1 MQIPF
6 KKTLFSLF
14 FITLCLNASAQYADV
29 VKQEGRKVYFD
40 VSAMSRFPQ
49 EGDFFEV
56 ILPGA
61 EITNPKTGKVL
72 GREEG
77 ERVAGKV
84 VKTKDLYAIGF
95 LDKNIDVAGS
105 CAEFTSK
112 AARAKTPLFLDGEFP
127 EQNSLRPLW
136 QSSPMEAS
144 PRFAAACD
152 FDGDGQNEIALSFK
166 EGNSVKVF
174 SLDDK
179 RELKEEARYNV
190 AAIKN
195 ILALDCGD
203 LQNSG
208 AAVLFVTVFNPADE
222 SFSVIPLSLKDGRLK
237 AGKVFEGLVQ
247 GIAPYNRPRVLYTQK
262 IVKIGSK
269 YYLSKPAKLEFKNK
283 KYEAGQ
289 ELNVRGLN
297 AIFGFNMADLTNDGI
312 LTPVYITANGKIRAG
327 FDEPKDFSLNES
339 GRDFAF
345 SPNTFNFNGVKQNL
359 YTPLA
364 VFTSGEK
371 RNLFIAALQN
381 DKSGKNANLYFLK
394 WLGAN
399 FAKYKVF
406 TLPAPVYDMKQGDFG
421 PFKDVLILPLAF
433 DKKGALAVYA
443 ADNI

>member
-77 ERVAGKV
+77 ERIAGKV

-127 EQNSLRPLW
+127 EQNSLKPLW
-136 QSSPMEAS
+136 QSPPMEAS
-144 PRFAAACD
+144 P
-152 FDGDGQNEIALSFK
+152 
-166 EGNSVKVF
+166 
-174 SLDDK
+174 
-179 RELKEEARYNV
+179 
-190 AAIKN
+190 AIKN
-195 ILALDCGD
+195 IVALDCGD

-222 SFSVIPLSLKDGRLK
+222 SFSVIPLSLEEGRLK

-247 GIAPYNRPRVLYTQK
+247 GIAPYSRPRVLYTQK

-371 RNLFIAALQN
+371 QNLFIAALQN

>member
-77 ERVAGKV
+77 ERIAGKV

-127 EQNSLRPLW
+127 EQNSLKPLW
-136 QSSPMEAS
+136 QSPPMEAS

-166 EGNSVKVF
+166 EDNS
-174 SLDDK
+174 
-179 RELKEEARYNV
+179 
-190 AAIKN
+190 AIKN
-195 ILALDCGD
+195 IVALDCGD

-222 SFSVIPLSLKDGRLK
+222 SFSVIPLSLEEGRLK

-247 GIAPYNRPRVLYTQK
+247 GIAPYSRPRVLYTQK

-371 RNLFIAALQN
+371 QNLFIAALQN

>member
-6 KKTLFSLF
+6 KKSLFSLA
-14 FITLCLNASAQYADV
+14 FIMLCLNVSAQYADV

-84 VKTKDLYAIGF
+84 VKSKDLYAVGF
-95 LDKNIDVAGS
+95 LDKNIDVSGAY
-105 CAEFTSK
+105 AEFTSR
-112 AARAKTPLFLDGEFP
+112 AAQAKTPLFLDGEFP
-127 EQNSLRPLW
+127 TQNALKPLW
-136 QSSPMEAS
+136 QSSPIEAA

-152 FDGDGQNEIALSFK
+152 FNGDGQNEIALSFK
-166 EGNSVKVF
+166 EGNAIKIF
-174 SLDDK
+174 SLDEK
-179 RELKEEARYNV
+179 RELKEEAEYNV

-195 ILALDCGD
+195 ILAMDCGD

-208 AAVLFVTVFNPADE
+208 SSVLFVTVFNPADE
-222 SFSVIPLSLKDGRLK
+222 SFMVIPLSLEEGRLK

-262 IVKIGSK
+262 IVKTGSK

-364 VFTSGEK
+364 VFKSGEK
-371 RNLFIAALQN
+371 QNLFIAALQN
-381 DKSGKNANLYFLK
+381 DKSGKNANLYLLK

-406 TLPAPVYDMKQGDFG
+406 ALPAPVYDMKQGDFG

>member
-84 VKTKDLYAIGF
+84 VKAKELYAIGF
-95 LDKNIDVAGS
+95 LDKNINVAGS

-127 EQNSLRPLW
+127 TQNSLKPLW
-136 QSSPMEAS
+136 QSSPMEVS

-174 SLDDK
+174 SLGDK

-222 SFSVIPLSLKDGRLK
+222 SFSVIPLSLEDGLLK

-283 KYEAGQ
+283 KYESGQ

-312 LTPVYITANGKIRAG
+312 LTPIYITANGKIRAG

-371 RNLFIAALQN
+371 QNLFIAALQN

-406 TLPAPVYDMKQGDFG
+406 TLPASVYDMKQGDFG